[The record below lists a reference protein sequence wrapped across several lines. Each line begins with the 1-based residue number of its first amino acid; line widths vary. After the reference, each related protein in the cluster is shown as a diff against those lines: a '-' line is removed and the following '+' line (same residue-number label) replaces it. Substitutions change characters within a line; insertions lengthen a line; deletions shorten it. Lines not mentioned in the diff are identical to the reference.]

1 VFLDARDKYR
11 NGMNIYIFFL
21 VGTETETILESVFSK
36 QGIQSFQHSNQ
47 TIT

>member
-11 NGMNIYIFFL
+11 NGMNSFL